1 MSTSVLPS
9 NSRRSSAQRALDLY
23 SMAYGLDP
31 INDRSV
37 DMIAAAHGRA
47 WGPVEADAGDVNSCA
62 NPVEMPATPVR
73 R

>member
-1 MSTSVLPS
+1 V
-9 NSRRSSAQRALDLY
+9 LDLY

-31 INDRSV
+31 INDHSI

-62 NPVEMPATPVR
+62 NPVEMPTTPVR
-73 R
+73 H